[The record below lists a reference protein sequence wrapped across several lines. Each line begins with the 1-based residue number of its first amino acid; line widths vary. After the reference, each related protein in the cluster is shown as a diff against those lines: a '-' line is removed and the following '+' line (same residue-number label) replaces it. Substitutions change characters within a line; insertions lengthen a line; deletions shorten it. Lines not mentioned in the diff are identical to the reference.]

1 MTNEEMA
8 VRVQKGDFGFDALL
22 WEHVEKLARL
32 MARRYY
38 TRSKIT
44 CIRAGVQLEDLE
56 QAAYLAMMDAVKG
69 FKLESGYKFTT
80 YLRRQALNRWG
91 RMLDIRTGQKSF
103 DPLNRCVSLE
113 TPISTEDDSIT
124 LEDAIPDREAEQAIE
139 DSLERV
145 YNEQLHAVM
154 ESCLATLED
163 MEADTIRGRFYN
175 GETFKEIAVRR
186 GCTIDQARKMEA
198 NGLRGLR
205 HPKNSKRLKAWRED
219 IVSAGAYKGGL
230 IQFRRSGG
238 SSVEITVEKLDGIER
253 GERENR

>member
-91 RMLDIRTGQKSF
+91 RMLDIRTGRESF
-103 DPLNRCVSLE
+103 DPLNRCASLE
-113 TPISTEDDSIT
+113 MPIGTEDTSTT
-124 LEDAIPDREAEQAIE
+124 LADAIPDKEAEQAIE
-139 DSLERV
+139 NAIEWAYTV
-145 YNEQLHAVM
+145 QLRDTLQ
-154 ESCLATLED
+154 SCLSTLKEP
-163 MEADTIRGRFYN
+163 EADTIRGRFYN
-175 GETFKEIAVRR
+175 GETFKEIAARR
-186 GCTIDQARKMEA
+186 GCTVDRVRTWEI
-198 NGLRGLR
+198 NGLKGLR
-205 HPKNSKRLKAWRED
+205 RPENMKRLKAWRED
-219 IVSAGAYKGGL
+219 IISGGAYKGGL
-230 IQFRRSGG
+230 VHFRQTGG
-238 SSVEITVEKLDGIER
+238 SSVEIMVEKLDDVER
-253 GERENR
+253 REREN